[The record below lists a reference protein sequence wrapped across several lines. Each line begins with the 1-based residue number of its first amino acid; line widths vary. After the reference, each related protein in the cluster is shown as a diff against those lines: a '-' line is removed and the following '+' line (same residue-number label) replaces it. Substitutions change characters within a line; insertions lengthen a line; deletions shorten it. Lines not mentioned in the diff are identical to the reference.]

1 MRYHE
6 IIKED
11 NSIMDPVRDAV
22 IDIMTPLAANGVQ
35 FVTVQQIM
43 DQLADADTGVAVDRS
58 LLMSILNPDQVK
70 IVKSIE
76 GDRINLNTGND
87 GSQRA
92 VTQTQKQSE
101 QDKIKDTAADQAKKN
116 ISN

>member
-70 IVKSIE
+70 I
-76 GDRINLNTGND
+76 INLNTGND